1 MKIRFIFKHMFS
13 FIGDQSIDIRTRMM
27 YFLQYAA
34 LLACL
39 LGTTFM
45 ILLKQPPSAMIP
57 NHILFVMSFLS
68 LYLSHSKKKYNLATI
83 FLIIGSAN
91 IAMPWMFFA
100 AGGNESGM
108 HAWLI
113 FGVVVTCMMTTGK
126 VRLWMSSIVILED
139 ISCICI
145 GHFWPETVKPLVGE
159 NSVFVDQLQS
169 FAIACVCLTMIL
181 SIYISTY
188 DNQRKKLEE
197 KSAELKTM
205 MMTDALTGV
214 FNRHAYYEEVSEY
227 KNENKCGD
235 LVLVAMDVNGL
246 KKINDQMGHAAGDDY
261 IRTASQVI
269 SQAMGQY
276 GHIFRTG
283 GDEFMALLHC
293 SREDGQALESRL
305 NECIAG
311 MDNDWADKM
320 AIAAGIVC
328 WAETPEADFTEIEK
342 IADKRMYENKA
353 AYYRRNGI
361 DRRR

>member
-1 MKIRFIFKHMFS
+1 MKVKFIFKHMFEYIS
-13 FIGDQSIDIRTRMM
+13 DQSIDIRIRMM

-45 ILLKQPPSAMIP
+45 ILLKQPFAAMIP

-68 LYLSHSKKKYNLATI
+68 LYLSHSKKKYDLATI

-91 IAMPWMFFA
+91 IALPWMFFA

-108 HAWLI
+108 HAWMI
-113 FGVVVTCMMTTGK
+113 FGVVVTCMMTNGK
-126 VRLWMSSIVILED
+126 IRFLMTSITILED
-139 ISCICI
+139 IACICI
-145 GHFWPETVKPLVGE
+145 GYLWPETVKPLVGE
-159 NSVFVDQLQS
+159 NSVFIDRLQS
-169 FAIACVCLTMIL
+169 FAIACVCLTVIL
-181 SIYISTY
+181 SIYITTY

-227 KNENKCGD
+227 KSGSKSAD

-261 IRTASQVI
+261 IRTAAQVI

-293 SREDGQALESRL
+293 SAEEARKFETRL
-305 NECIAG
+305 SECIAG
-311 MDNDWADKM
+311 LNNEWSDKM
-320 AIAAGIVC
+320 AIATGIVS
-328 WAETPEADFTEIEK
+328 WAEIYDVDFTEIEK